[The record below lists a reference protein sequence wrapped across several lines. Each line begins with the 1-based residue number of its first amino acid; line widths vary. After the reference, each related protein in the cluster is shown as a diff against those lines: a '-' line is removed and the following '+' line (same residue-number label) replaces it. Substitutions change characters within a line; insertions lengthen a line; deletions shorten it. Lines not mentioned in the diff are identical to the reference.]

1 MNRDALA
8 LFPLCETS
16 TLPSLTADEM
26 REVDRLATQDATL
39 DLLQMM
45 ENAGRALAT
54 VVRDY
59 SPPDLEGN
67 TSPDYARGGS
77 ASTNAILIMAGKGNN
92 GGGALAAAR
101 HLRNW
106 GYDPQVVLSAP
117 PNSLGPA
124 AAHQHHTLHKDGL
137 RPVWAGSR
145 EFDEQFPDLLNDAT
159 IVIDGLIGYN
169 LRDALRGDTA
179 VMVDAILDRAPPVV
193 VSLDVPTGIDATT
206 GEIRSTGIVATSTLT
221 LALPKT
227 GLLQGDAT
235 AAVGDLLLADI
246 GIPNYIYERI
256 GQTPPIDLFASSSI
270 VRLVGSV

>member
-8 LFPLCETS
+8 LFPLRQTS
-16 TLPSLTADEM
+16 TIPSVTADEM

-54 VVRDY
+54 IVRDY
-59 SPPDLEGN
+59 CPPNDDDGN
-67 TSPDYARGGS
+67 DSSQGGN
-77 ASTNAILIMAGKGNN
+77 NAILILAGKGNN

-117 PNSLGPA
+117 PNSLGDG

-137 RPVWAGSR
+137 RSLWAGSR
-145 EFDEQFPDLLNDAT
+145 DFDEQFPALLDDAA
-159 IVIDGLIGYN
+159 IVIDGLVGYN
-169 LRDALRGDTA
+169 LREALRGDTA
-179 VMVDAILDRAPPVV
+179 IMVEAILDRAPPVV
-193 VSLDVPTGIDATT
+193 VSLDVPTGIDATS
-206 GEIRSTGIVATSTLT
+206 GEIRSASVVATSTLT

-235 AAVGDLLLADI
+235 AAIGDLLLADI
-246 GIPNYIYERI
+246 GIPNYIFERI
-256 GQTPPIDLFASSSI
+256 GRTPPIDLFAASSI
-270 VRLVGSV
+270 VRLVGPN

>member
-8 LFPLCETS
+8 LFPLRQTS
-16 TLPSLTADEM
+16 DVPRVTADEM

-45 ENAGRALAT
+45 ENAGRALAG

-59 SPPDLEGN
+59 IPPDDEGDAN
-67 TSPDYARGGS
+67 RSEAGD
-77 ASTNAILIMAGKGNN
+77 AILIMAGKGNN
-92 GGGALAAAR
+92 GGGALSAAR

-106 GYDPQVVLSAP
+106 GLDPQVVLSAS
-117 PNSLGPA
+117 PNSLGEA
-124 AAHQHHTLHKDGL
+124 AARQHYILHKDGMRSL
-137 RPVWAGSR
+137 WAGTR
-145 EFDEQFPDLLNDAT
+145 DFDERFPELLANAT

-169 LRDALRGDTA
+169 LDDALRGDTA
-179 VMVDAILDRAPPVV
+179 IVVEAILDRAPPVV

-206 GEIRSTGIVATSTLT
+206 GEIRSAGIVATSTLT

-246 GIPNYIYERI
+246 GIPSYIFERI
-256 GQTPPIDLFASSSI
+256 GRTPPADLFAAGSI
-270 VRLVGSV
+270 VRLVGDI

>member
-8 LFPLCETS
+8 LFPLRQTS
-16 TLPSLTADEM
+16 TIPSVTADEM

-54 VVRDY
+54 IVRDY
-59 SPPDLEGN
+59 SPPDGEGDAGGGP
-67 TSPDYARGGS
+67 TGGS
-77 ASTNAILIMAGKGNN
+77 AILIMAGKGNN

-117 PNSLGPA
+117 PNSLGDA

-137 RPVWAGSR
+137 RSLWAGSR
-145 EFDEQFPDLLNDAT
+145 EFDEQFPQLLHEAA

-169 LRDALRGDTA
+169 LDAALRGDTA
-179 VMVDAILDRAPPVV
+179 VMVEAILDRAPPVV
-193 VSLDVPTGIDATT
+193 VSLDVPTGIDATS
-206 GEIRSTGIVATSTLT
+206 GEIRSAGVVATSTLT

-246 GIPNYIYERI
+246 GIPNYIFERI
-256 GQTPPIDLFASSSI
+256 GRTPPADLFAASSI
-270 VRLVGSV
+270 VRLVGSG